1 MRQLNFVFMVKNMMM
16 TPARKEPD
24 LKTYAGRFAARLRD
38 LRINAKL
45 TPEQV
50 AEACGVKLTG
60 YYYWEAGKRTPPLEV
75 FPVLAKTLKLK
86 TVKDLL
92 PEE

>member
-50 AEACGVKLTG
+50 AETLGVTMDNIYRWERGASFPPVTRFPEIAKL
-60 YYYWEAGKRTPPLEV
+60 YR
-75 FPVLAKTLKLK
+75 LK
-86 TVKDLL
+86 TTRELL

>member
-1 MRQLNFVFMVKNMMM
+1 MVKNMMM

-50 AEACGVKLTG
+50 AETLGVAKSAV
-60 YYYWEAGKRTPPLEV
+60 YFWEAGRN
-75 FPVLAKTLKLK
+75 FPQIAKFEELAKLYKLK
-86 TVKDLL
+86 KIKDLL
-92 PEE
+92 PDE

>member
-1 MRQLNFVFMVKNMMM
+1 MVKNMMM

-50 AEACGVKLTG
+50 AETCGVTVKTI
-60 YYYWEAGKRTPPLEV
+60 YSWEAAGSAPNLDLLPG
-75 FPVLAKTLKLK
+75 LAKALKLK
-86 TVKDLL
+86 NIQKLF
-92 PEE
+92 PEN